1 MSEDPHARATVGEAA
16 PLLDVSGLDVAFP
29 REGLP
34 DLLAVNGADLAIAAG
49 EIHGLVGESGAG
61 KSTLGAA
68 VLGLEAPG
76 RITGGTIRFEG
87 RPLRTV
93 GHAGRH
99 ETGAVV
105 RGRDIGA
112 IFQDPLTAL
121 NPLFT
126 VGAQIAETLRFHLD
140 LDASALRARAIELL
154 GVVGIP
160 EPERRL
166 AQYPHHFSGGM
177 RQRVVIAMALACR
190 PRLVVADEPTTALD
204 VSVQAQVLDLL
215 RDLCKRQGTGVLLVT
230 HNIGVIAQTT
240 DRVTVMYRG
249 RVVET
254 GPTPRVLGAPEHAY
268 THSLIAAVPRL
279 GRVLHRFPR
288 IDFIEGIG
296 TGALE
301 PSPARSAPDTPPA
314 QLEPEPAGPP
324 IAVRDLVVA
333 FGRRRWGGGEPFRA
347 VDGVSFDVSRGETFG
362 LVGESGSGKSTI
374 ANALVG
380 LVAPTSGTVFFEGR
394 DIAAG
399 GLGQARRRMQMVFQD
414 PYASLNARMRVRDIV
429 AEPIL
434 HHGLAR
440 TRAEAR
446 EQASDLLDDVGLDRS
461 AGARF
466 PHAFSGGQR
475 QRISIARA
483 IASRP
488 SVLVCDEPTS
498 ALDVSVQAQILNLLK
513 DLKEARGLTLVLI
526 SHDLPVIRQMCD
538 RVAVLRQ
545 GRIRELAPADDLFE
559 APRDAY
565 TRELL
570 DLIPRLDALERT
582 TTTQPPPEPAWPTS

>member
-1 MSEDPHARATVGEAA
+1 MMADDVVTGP
-16 PLLDVSGLDVAFP
+16 PLLEIRGLDIAFT
-29 REGLP
+29 RIGQP
-34 DLLAVNGADLAIAAG
+34 DLLAVRGADLTIQPG

-61 KSTLGAA
+61 KSTLGSAI
-68 VLGLEAPG
+68 LGLEAPG
-76 RITGGTIRFEG
+76 RITGGTMRLEG
-87 RPLRTV
+87 RELRTV
-93 GHAGRH
+93 GHAERREKH
-99 ETGAVV
+99 VMV
-105 RGRDIGA
+105 RGRDVGA

-126 VGAQIAETLRFHLD
+126 IGAQLAETLRFHLD
-140 LDASALRARAIELL
+140 LDARAIRMRSIELL
-154 GVVGIP
+154 TAVGIP

-166 AQYPHHFSGGM
+166 GQYPHHFSGGM
-177 RQRVVIAMALACR
+177 RQRVVIAMALACQ

-204 VSVQAQVLDLL
+204 VSVQAQILDLL

-249 RVVET
+249 QVVES
-254 GPTPRVLGAPEHAY
+254 GPTSQVLGVPSHAY
-268 THSLIAAVPRL
+268 TRSLIAAVPRL
-279 GRVLHRFPR
+279 GRVLDRFPR
-288 IDFIEGIG
+288 INFIEGDSEIE
-296 TGALE
+296 A
-301 PSPARSAPDTPPA
+301 SRRAPPA
-314 QLEPEPAGPP
+314 PRVAEPESVSEGPP
-324 IAVRDLVVA
+324 IEVHELVVA
-333 FGRRRWGGGEPFRA
+333 FGGGGWLRRTEPFRA
-347 VDGVSFDVSRGETFG
+347 VDGVTFAVERGETFG

-380 LVAPTSGTVFFEGR
+380 LLEPTSGTISFEGS
-394 DIAAG
+394 DLASG
-399 GLGQARRRMQMVFQD
+399 GLARARRRMQMVFQD
-414 PYASLNARMRVRDIV
+414 PFASLNARMRVHDIV
-429 AEPIL
+429 AEPLL

-440 TRAEAR
+440 NRTNAR
-446 EQASDLLDDVGLDRS
+446 EQALTLLEDVGLERS

-513 DLKEARGLTLVLI
+513 DLKDAYGLTLVLI

-538 RVAVLRQ
+538 RVAVMRA
-545 GRIRELAPADDLFE
+545 GRICELADADTLFE
-559 APRDAY
+559 TPRDPY

-570 DLIPRLDALERT
+570 DLIPRLDALDGAA
-582 TTTQPPPEPAWPTS
+582 PPTNPTPEPTWPTS